1 MEPDNHTPERR
12 VDGGLNEDITGQ
24 YTMDGIDQ
32 LKSNNIAVHKVG
44 CTSGYTSGAI
54 HSSNT
59 TYTHGYGCIFRYG
72 QVTWGTSSDSQ
83 GGDSGALVAAVA
95 DDSNE
100 SDWAVSM
107 DQWSNEDH
115 VGGVGA
121 YRLLNKHGYHF

>member
-1 MEPDNHTPERR
+1 
-12 VDGGLNEDITGQ
+12 
-24 YTMDGIDQ
+24 MDRIDQ
-32 LKSNNIAVHKVG
+32 LKSNNSTVYKVG
-44 CTSGYTSGAI
+44 CTSGYTSGTI

-59 TYTHGYGCIFRYG
+59 TFWSGYGCIPRYG

-83 GGDSGALVAAVA
+83 GGDSGALVAAVG

-107 DQWSNEDH
+107 DQWSNNSH